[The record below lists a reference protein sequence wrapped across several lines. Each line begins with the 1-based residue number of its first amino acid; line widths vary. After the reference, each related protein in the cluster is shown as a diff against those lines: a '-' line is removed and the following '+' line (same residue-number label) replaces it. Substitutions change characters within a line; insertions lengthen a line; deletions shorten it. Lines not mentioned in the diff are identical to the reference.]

1 MLRIDFSRWNQ
12 SAAIIRDQALGAEH
26 PRTRG
31 RWMALYEICI
41 GKNATKVV
49 IATGRT
55 PQTIMEWVHR
65 YNDKGP
71 EAIVVKQT
79 GGPPAKSS

>member
-1 MLRIDFSRWNQ
+1 
-12 SAAIIRDQALGAEH
+12 
-26 PRTRG
+26 
-31 RWMALYEICI
+31 MALYEICI